1 MYSDSKKFPNSG
13 GYVWLSDDSRNRYVS
28 VFKGSLFETIIQPPS
43 VLMKMIYHWVCQ
55 TSLNNVLTWVKVDHN
70 TIDTFY
76 RHMRCICV
84 ATVQEEIINLGGDD
98 KAVELGVIS
107 LGTTTT
113 GKQFFLL
120 IIPKINYLYS
130 DSFKNHLFSFIQ
142 MEIAER

>member
-1 MYSDSKKFPNSG
+1 MVPQEQTEYGQKLKLGMYSDSKKFPNSG

-70 TIDTFY
+70 TIDTFF

-113 GKQFFLL
+113 GKIFF
-120 IIPKINYLYS
+120 S
-130 DSFKNHLFSFIQ
+130 
-142 MEIAER
+142 E